1 MYSACLGD
9 SFAES
14 PSSSVLYSFAMVPAG
29 SATTSSYV
37 IGAKRFRY
45 ISCGLVE
52 FCLKALLN
60 PAYVVLV
67 VAYIVID
74 ERDEPPASLLRQL
87 IALEA
92 EGIFLVVAQE
102 DNLDLGIQIT
112 RADLSAQ
119 SIKDMRKLFAA
130 ALERGNENTGHHAL
144 ISASATFQAHSA
156 KRESGLG
163 KALCERRME
172 ERKVRLL
179 FGCKGRGIGRDDAS
193 TSKRNMIEKSRV
205 GCRIDT
211 GLMAILMTASGPR
224 RLPHGPGELQ
234 GRG

>member
-1 MYSACLGD
+1 MNHPLACC
-9 SFAES
+9 
-14 PSSSVLYSFAMVPAG
+14 
-29 SATTSSYV
+29 T
-37 IGAKRFRY
+37 K
-45 ISCGLVE
+45 
-52 FCLKALLN
+52 
-60 PAYVVLV
+60 
-67 VAYIVID
+67 
-74 ERDEPPASLLRQL
+74 L

-92 EGIFLVVAQE
+92 ERMFLVVAQE
-102 DNLDLGIQIT
+102 DDLDLGIQIT
-112 RADLSAQ
+112 RAGLSAQ

-163 KALCERRME
+163 KALYERRME

-193 TSKRNMIEKSRV
+193 TSKRNMIEKSRA

-211 GLMAILMTASGPR
+211 ELMAILMTASGPR